1 MYLFL
6 TPSKTD
12 GRVPSQQGA
21 PTTRNLTYWE
31 VTRKRMSRH
40 YWPVWVWSWGKIK
53 PLVGGGG
60 RGVGKEIGCER
71 DPQTVVQLAMSTMCN
86 IV

>member
-6 TPSKTD
+6 PPSKTH

-31 VTRKRMSRH
+31 ATSKRMSRH
-40 YWPVWVWSWGKIK
+40 YWPIWVWLWGKIK
-53 PLVGGGG
+53 PLIGGGG
-60 RGVGKEIGCER
+60 RGVG
-71 DPQTVVQLAMSTMCN
+71 
-86 IV
+86 